1 MMQVIKIKCFQNMVN
16 YKRQGFNEIWQSYPL
31 PPYSSVIGMIH
42 KLCGFTEYKEMYISV
57 QGESANSHY
66 GLFTKYSFNKKE
78 SSLKS
83 ASFRGVGSVEL
94 LIDLFL
100 IIHVYMKDIKLLKE
114 VCDKLNKPEIY
125 PSLGRHED
133 ILIINSAEL
142 IEIVEAPNKIELRH
156 NAYIPVIYLN
166 EEDDILEAGTRYLIN
181 KKFYIDEK
189 DGIKIRKWEKEKG
202 KINVKYM
209 RPRESRIKFNKGV
222 FVEKGTNEDE
232 GLGVFLD
239 DKIYC

>member
-1 MMQVIKIKCFQNMVN
+1 MQAIKIKCFQNMVN

-31 PPYSSVIGMIH
+31 PPYSSIIGMIH
-42 KLCGFTEYKEMYISV
+42 KVCGFTKYEEMYISV

-78 SSLKS
+78 SSLKD
-83 ASFRGVGSVEL
+83 ASFRGIGSAEL

-100 IIHVYMKDIKLLKE
+100 IIHIYTEDEKLLKDI
-114 VCDKLNKPEIY
+114 CDKLNKPEIY

-133 ILIINSAEL
+133 ILIINTVEL
-142 IEIVEAPNKIELRH
+142 IDIVEAPKKIELR
-156 NAYIPVIYLN
+156 NSAYIPVVYLN
-166 EEDDILEAGTRYLIN
+166 EEDDILESGTRYLIN
-181 KKFYIDEK
+181 KKFYIDEN
-189 DGIKIRKWEKEKG
+189 GIRKWEKENG

-209 RPRESRIKFNKGV
+209 RPSESRIKFNKGV
-222 FVEKGTNEDE
+222 FVEKGTGEDE

-239 DKIYC
+239 GKIHC

>member
-1 MMQVIKIKCFQNMVN
+1 MRVIKIKCFQNMVN

-31 PPYSSVIGMIH
+31 PPYSSIIGMIH

-57 QGESANSHY
+57 QGESSNSHY
-66 GLFTKYSFNKKE
+66 GLFTKYSLNKKE

-83 ASFRGVGSVEL
+83 ASFRGIGSVEL
-94 LIDLFL
+94 LIDLYL
-100 IIHVYMKDIKLLKE
+100 IIHVYMKDTRLLE
-114 VCDKLNKPEIY
+114 DVYYKLNKPKIY

-133 ILIINSAEL
+133 ILIINSSEL
-142 IEIVEAPNKIELRH
+142 IDIVEAPNKIELR
-156 NAYIPVIYLN
+156 NSAYIPVIYIN
-166 EEDDILEAGTRYLIN
+166 EEDDILESGTRYLIN

-189 DGIKIRKWEKEKG
+189 TGIGIRKWEKEKG

-232 GLGVFLD
+232 GLGVFFD

>member
-1 MMQVIKIKCFQNMVN
+1 MQAIKIKCFQNMVN

-42 KLCGFTEYKEMYISV
+42 KACGFTEYKEMYISV
-57 QGESANSHY
+57 QGESFNSHY

-94 LIDLFL
+94 LIDLSL
-100 IIHVYMKDIKLLKE
+100 IIHVYTKDTELLKE
-114 VCDKLNKPEIY
+114 ICDKLNKPRIY

-133 ILIINSAEL
+133 ILIINSVEL
-142 IEIVEAPNKIELRH
+142 IDIVEAPRKIELRKS
-156 NAYIPVIYLN
+156 AYIPVIYLN
-166 EEDDILEAGTRYLIN
+166 EEDDILESGTKYLIN
-181 KKFYIDEK
+181 KKFYIDEN
-189 DGIKIRKWEKEKG
+189 GIRKWEKENG

-209 RPRESRIKFNKGV
+209 RPSESRIKFNKGV
-222 FVEKGTNEDE
+222 FVEKGTGEDE

-239 DKIYC
+239 GKIHC

>member
-1 MMQVIKIKCFQNMVN
+1 MQAIKIKCFQNMVN

-42 KLCGFTEYKEMYISV
+42 KACGFPEYTEMYISV
-57 QGESANSHY
+57 QGESVNSHY

-83 ASFRGVGSVEL
+83 ASFRGVGNVEL

-100 IIHVYMKDIKLLKE
+100 IIHVYTKDTELLKE
-114 VCDKLNKPEIY
+114 ICDKLNKPKIY

-133 ILIINSAEL
+133 ILIINSVEL
-142 IEIVEAPNKIELRH
+142 IDIVEAPRKIELR
-156 NAYIPVIYLN
+156 NSAYIPVIYIN
-166 EEDDILEAGTRYLIN
+166 EEDDILESGTKYLIN
-181 KKFYIDEK
+181 KKFYIDENS
-189 DGIKIRKWEKEKG
+189 IRKWEKVNG

-209 RPRESRIKFNKGV
+209 RPSESRIKFNKGV
-222 FVEKGTNEDE
+222 FVEKGTGEDE

-239 DKIYC
+239 GKIHC